1 MHFVYVSLDE
11 QNKELKIMKT
21 KIFLSLASFY
31 ACFQCVRP
39 MFYEEPRYE
48 FWWLAL
54 TFFFLGVGFF
64 VNRKT
69 SL

>member
-1 MHFVYVSLDE
+1 
-11 QNKELKIMKT
+11 MKT

-54 TFFFLGVGFF
+54 TFFFLGVGSFREPENIVVIM
-64 VNRKT
+64 VNLIHKIK
-69 SL
+69 

>member
-1 MHFVYVSLDE
+1 
-11 QNKELKIMKT
+11 MKT

-64 VNRKT
+64 REPEKHRCDHGKFNP
-69 SL
+69 

>member
-1 MHFVYVSLDE
+1 
-11 QNKELKIMKT
+11 MKT

-48 FWWLAL
+48 FWWLVL
-54 TFFFLGVGFF
+54 TFFFLGVGLF

>member
-1 MHFVYVSLDE
+1 
-11 QNKELKIMKT
+11 MKT

-54 TFFFLGVGFF
+54 TFFFLGVGVFREPENIVVIM
-64 VNRKT
+64 VNLIHKIK
-69 SL
+69 